1 MMKRCIAKLSIPII
15 FGSVLTGCVPP
26 LEDECFSKKMDA
38 WDSAEILLKEGKSYK
53 FVFIKSDNELLGEQ
67 FYPDTEEG
75 KTLYESFAY
84 KSCML
89 EQ

>member
-1 MMKRCIAKLSIPII
+1 MRRYISKLSVSII
-15 FGSVLTGCVPP
+15 FGSILTGCVPP

-38 WDSAEILLKEGKSYK
+38 WDSAKILLKEGKSYK
-53 FVFIKSDNELLGEQ
+53 FISIQLDNELLGEQ
-67 FYPDTEEG
+67 FYPDSEEG
-75 KTLYESFAY
+75 KILYESFAY

>member
-1 MMKRCIAKLSIPII
+1 MRRYINKLSVSII
-15 FGSVLTGCVPP
+15 FGSILTGCVPP

-38 WDSAEILLKEGKSYK
+38 WDSAKILLKEGKSYK
-53 FVFIKSDNELLGEQ
+53 FISIQLDNELLGEQ
-67 FYPDTEEG
+67 FYPDSEEG

-84 KSCML
+84 KSCTL

>member
-1 MMKRCIAKLSIPII
+1 MRRCITKLSVSII
-15 FGSVLTGCVPP
+15 FGSILTGCVPP

-38 WDSAEILLKEGKSYK
+38 WDSAKILLKEGKSYK
-53 FVFIKSDNELLGEQ
+53 FISIQLDNELLGEQ
-67 FYPDTEEG
+67 FYPDSEEG
-75 KTLYESFAY
+75 KILYESFAY

>member
-1 MMKRCIAKLSIPII
+1 MMKRCITKLSISII
-15 FGSVLTGCVPP
+15 LGFVLTGCVPP

-38 WDSAEILLKEGKSYK
+38 WDSAKILLKEGKGYK
-53 FVFIKSDNELLGEQ
+53 FISIKSDNELLGEQ
-67 FYPDTEEG
+67 FYPNTEEG

-89 EQ
+89 EP

>member
-1 MMKRCIAKLSIPII
+1 MRRCISKLSVSII
-15 FGSVLTGCVPP
+15 FGSILTGCVPP

-38 WDSAEILLKEGKSYK
+38 WDSAKILLKEGKSYK
-53 FVFIKSDNELLGEQ
+53 FISIQLDNELLGEQ
-67 FYPDTEEG
+67 FYPDSEEG
-75 KTLYESFAY
+75 KILYESFAY